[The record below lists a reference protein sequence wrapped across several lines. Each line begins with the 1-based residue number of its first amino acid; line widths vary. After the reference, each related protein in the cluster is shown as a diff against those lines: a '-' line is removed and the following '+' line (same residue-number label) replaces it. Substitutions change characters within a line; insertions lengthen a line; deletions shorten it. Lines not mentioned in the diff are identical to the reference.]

1 MLHGLL
7 DLSFPFYVLQI
18 RRQFEYKQQDEGSK
32 NTSYVLTD
40 YGYSLQQIQILH
52 YRILYETH

>member
-40 YGYSLQQIQILH
+40 TY
-52 YRILYETH
+52 